1 MTWMSTKMQTS
12 KKLIKTSTK
21 INPFESNS
29 NNQMSLKNNSMT
41 KQQQPQQPPKQPK
54 VAKPRPNPC
63 PDMNNLTDEQRL
75 RMKRQVIKREYNRM
89 KTIAE
94 SIDRKNK
101 LIKLLMR
108 EKKSLD
114 LQYQTALDMFLLN
127 ASQIDFN
134 F

>member
-1 MTWMSTKMQTS
+1 
-12 KKLIKTSTK
+12 
-21 INPFESNS
+21 
-29 NNQMSLKNNSMT
+29 MT
-41 KQQQPQQPPKQPK
+41 KQHQPQQPPKQPK

-114 LQYQTALDMFLLN
+114 LQYQTALDIFLLN

>member
-21 INPFESNS
+21 INLFESNS
-29 NNQMSLKNNSMT
+29 NTQMSLKNNSMT
-41 KQQQPQQPPKQPK
+41 KQHQPQQPPKQPK

-114 LQYQTALDMFLLN
+114 LQYQTALDIFLLN

>member
-21 INPFESNS
+21 INLFESNS

-54 VAKPRPNPC
+54 VAKPRPNTC

-114 LQYQTALDMFLLN
+114 LQYQTALDIFLLN